1 MFRATTPTHTFTL
14 PIDTSRLSKILI
26 TYAQNGNIVLEKT
39 EADCTLEGCNVSL
52 TLTQEETLLFTT
64 EDDARISI
72 QIRVLTADGKA
83 YASEIEKEFARN
95 CLNEEVLA

>member
-26 TYAQNGNIVLEKT
+26 TYAQNENIVLEKT
-39 EADCTLEGCNVSL
+39 EADCTLDGSNVIL

-64 EDDARISI
+64 EEDARVLI
-72 QIRVLTADGKA
+72 QIRVLTTDGKVH
-83 YASEIEKEFARN
+83 ASEIEKEFARN